1 MKKKHVIFSL
11 ISSLL
16 LILLTYFA
24 NNFPLFTGESALQYY
39 LIQSVFDS
47 ITSPKSIDYGDAVF
61 YDVSFDNMLIPA
73 IRDNR
78 VNDTLGVR
86 VITDRQK
93 LLRFLKL
100 LEKSDKY
107 KHVIVDLV
115 FDENDRS
122 VYDDS
127 LFYQISK
134 MRDITIANSS
144 NIKIADS
151 TLVSQ
156 GKTGM
161 IDYYIT
167 NSSTNFGRW
176 EYMTSESKSL
186 PLVVYEKI
194 NPEKR
199 MKKFG
204 WGRLAFYTIGGKLCQ
219 NGCFLTFDN
228 SYFEPVVEKLPNQK
242 IAIHDKHFNL
252 GSFIN
257 NPRRD
262 EQTLLHLTKKQT
274 ANKYVVIGNFS
285 DDQHDTYM
293 GRVPGSIIVMRALT
307 TLENGGNRVY
317 PAPYIMWLI
326 VFFLIN
332 MSILSDKSI
341 SRRIPLV
348 RKSKCKWIHF
358 LFSIVTFG
366 GILIVCTTLEYLLDY
381 PVSSIIIPS
390 LYFSILKTV
399 VRYKN
404 TPLS

>member
-1 MKKKHVIFSL
+1 MKKKHFIFSS

-16 LILLTYFA
+16 LIIFTYFA
-24 NNFPLFTGESALQYY
+24 NNSPLFTEESALQYY
-39 LIQSVFDS
+39 VIQSVFSS
-47 ITSPKSIDYGDAVF
+47 IASPKPVDYGNAVF
-61 YDVSFDNMLIPA
+61 YDVSFDKMLIPA
-73 IRDNR
+73 ISDDKE
-78 VNDTLGVR
+78 NDTLGVT

-100 LEKSDKY
+100 LEKTDKY

-127 LFYQISK
+127 LFYQISI

-144 NIKIADS
+144 IITISDS
-151 TLVSQ
+151 TLVTQ
-156 GKTGM
+156 GRTGM

-167 NSSTNFGRW
+167 NANTNFGRW
-176 EYMTSESKSL
+176 EYMTNESKSL

-199 MKKFG
+199 MKRFG
-204 WGRLAFYTIGGKLCQ
+204 WGRLAFYTIGGRPCQ

-228 SYFEPVVEKLPNQK
+228 SYFEPTVVKLSNQK
-242 IAIHDKHFNL
+242 IAKYDKHINL

-257 NPRRD
+257 NPRRN
-262 EQTLLHLTKKQT
+262 EQDLLYFTKKQT
-274 ANKYVVIGNFS
+274 ENRYVVIGNFS

-293 GRVPGSIIVMRALT
+293 GRVPGSIIVMRALAA
-307 TLENGGNRVY
+307 LESGGNLVY
-317 PAPYIMWLI
+317 LAPCILWFI

-332 MSILSDKSI
+332 MSILSDKPI
-341 SRRIPLV
+341 SKRIPLV

-358 LFSIVTFG
+358 LFSIITFA
-366 GILIVCTTLEYLLDY
+366 GILTVCTTLEYLLNY
-381 PVSSIIIPS
+381 PVSSITIPS

>member
-1 MKKKHVIFSL
+1 MKKKRIIFSS

-24 NNFPLFTGESALQYY
+24 NNSPLFTGESALQYY
-39 LIQSVFDS
+39 VIQSVFDWRH
-47 ITSPKSIDYGDAVF
+47 KSVDYGDAVF
-61 YDVSFDNMLIPA
+61 YDVSFDKMLITA
-73 IRDNR
+73 ISDDGKNDN
-78 VNDTLGVR
+78 LGVKA
-86 VITDRQK
+86 VTDRQK
-93 LLRFLKL
+93 LLRFLIL
-100 LEKSDKY
+100 LKKTDKY

-115 FDENDRS
+115 FDKNDRS

-127 LFYQISK
+127 LFYQILQ

-144 NIKIADS
+144 NITISDS
-151 TLVSQ
+151 TLVTQ

-167 NSSTNFGRW
+167 NANTNFGRW

-204 WGRLAFYTIGGKLCQ
+204 WGRFAFYTIGGRLCQ
-219 NGCFLTFDN
+219 NGCFLTFDK
-228 SYFEPVVEKLPNQK
+228 SYVEPVFEKLPNQRL
-242 IAIHDKHFNL
+242 ATHDNYINL
-252 GSFIN
+252 GSFISE
-257 NPRRD
+257 PLYG
-262 EQTLLHLTKKQT
+262 EQLLLNLTEKQSE
-274 ANKYVVIGNFS
+274 NKYVVIGNFKE
-285 DDQHDTYM
+285 DQHDTYM
-293 GRVPGSIIVMRALT
+293 GRISGSIIVMRALA
-307 TLENGGNRVY
+307 TLEEGGNRVY
-317 PAPYIMWLI
+317 LFHELLWFV

-332 MSILSDKSI
+332 MSILSDKPI

-348 RKSKCKWIHF
+348 RKTNRKWIHF
-358 LFSIVTFG
+358 LFSIVTFA

-390 LYFSILKTV
+390 LYFSILKTI